1 MNKRLS
7 KVLMVLLAVI
17 ITLSSVP
24 VSSISQIASDSSIG
38 VVAEAASEKTHL
50 NKTKKS
56 VYIGKKYTLK
66 LIDKN
71 GKTISNSKIKWSRSN
86 KTVASVSQKG
96 VVTGKKAGKI
106 KITATYNGK
115 KYIAVITVKS
125 AVSLSKSKITFKAGD
140 TAKKTIKV
148 TCMDSEGIR
157 WKTVEGSGIVTL
169 SQAKKWKN
177 NSKSLYITP
186 TGKKFGTVKIKIYSK
201 ENSNSYD
208 YITIEVKKPY
218 TLKVKNSLPC
228 SIKNYANQEKYE
240 DGVRKSSLKITN
252 VSYKTPDTKTLKVTV
267 AFEARYSKKTED
279 YYYIRYR
286 VFDKEGYL
294 VKTGRVKSELM
305 MVGDKT
311 KEVITL
317 ENLDNG
323 AYTIKFVDYIGS
335 SKSDSGSS
343 NTTPSVPDNDTTT
356 NNGNL
361 TADEALAMYQS
372 AAEDIHRRGVAGYS
386 KKSWQSVDRFET
398 SNSAV
403 SGLLPDLIDGFL
415 VTEDEAE
422 VKVNAKGSYEA
433 KMRMP
438 VSDCSMRYIKSVTAK
453 LNNNDNYV
461 ITIVMKDAV
470 DPSYDDS
477 DGLARMS
484 NDFLDMDDVEDTIE
498 NDETIR
504 TLIKDIDNEEIVYRD
519 YTIKAVMTKDG
530 KFVSI
535 EHSGPADMKAD
546 MKMMVGNM
554 SVSGTM
560 SFYAKYYNFKY

>member
-1 MNKRLS
+1 MNKRLG
-7 KVLMVLLAVI
+7 KLLMVLLAVI

-24 VSSISQIASDSSIG
+24 VSSISQIASDRSIG
-38 VVAEAASEKTHL
+38 VVAEAASKKTHL

-86 KTVASVSQKG
+86 KKVASVSEKG

-115 KYIAVITVKS
+115 KYTAVITVKS
-125 AVSLSKSKITFKAGD
+125 AVSLSKSKVTFKAGD

-148 TCMDSEGIR
+148 TCMDSKGIK
-157 WKTVEGSGIVTL
+157 WKTVEGTGIVTL

-186 TGKKFGTVKIKIYSK
+186 TGKKFGKVKIKIYSK

-208 YITIEVKKPY
+208 YLTIEVKKPY
-218 TLKVKNSLPC
+218 TLKVKNSIPC

-240 DGVRKSSLKITN
+240 DGVRKSSLKITK
-252 VSYKTPDTKTLKVTV
+252 VSYETPNTKTLKITV
-267 AFEARYSKKTED
+267 AFEARYSKKAED
-279 YYYIRYR
+279 NYFIRYR

-317 ENLDNG
+317 KNLENG
-323 AYTIKFVDYIGS
+323 AYTIKFVDYIGNS
-335 SKSDSGSS
+335 SSDSNSVPSTPDVDSPATDSGSV
-343 NTTPSVPDNDTTT
+343 NAT
-356 NNGNL
+356 L

-372 AAEDIHRRGVAGYS
+372 AAKEIHQRGVAGYN
-386 KKSWQSVDRFET
+386 KIGWQTLLKIEGLGILDSVIVPILESFMT
-398 SNSAV
+398 
-403 SGLLPDLIDGFL
+403 
-415 VTEDEAE
+415 TEEEAE
-422 VKVNAKGSYEA
+422 VKVNAKGSDDA
-433 KMRMP
+433 KNRMP
-438 VSDCSMRYIKSVTAK
+438 ASNCTKGAVKSATAEK
-453 LNNNDNYV
+453 LANGNYKVV
-461 ITIVMKDAV
+461 IVLKEETN
-470 DPSYDDS
+470 PSYAGK
-477 DGLARMS
+477 DGLAVMS
-484 NDFLDMDDVEDTIE
+484 REFLDYADVEKEAANIAIVKSLE
-498 NDETIR
+498 GQ
-504 TLIKDIDNEEIVYRD
+504 IVYKD
-519 YTIKAVMTKDG
+519 YTITSEMTADG

-535 EHSGPADMKAD
+535 THYGIGYITAKLNGSINATGELEF
-546 MKMMVGNM
+546 N
-554 SVSGTM
+554 
-560 SFYAKYYNFKY
+560 AKYTDFKY